1 MVFIDELHNNL
12 SVFWKAPVL
21 CLRENARLLL
31 FVLECIVEQLLHKLL
46 TCPIFLF
53 LRFVLGEAL
62 CALADFRTFSV
73 FKKNMCFLFILT
85 LSEELPLIRW
95 YCNTKKD
102 VCCCVHN
109 HQAFCLHQRLLISSL
124 F

>member
-1 MVFIDELHNNL
+1 MVFIDELHNL
-12 SVFWKAPVL
+12 SVFWTARVL
-21 CLRENARLLL
+21 CLRENIRLLL

-46 TCPIFLF
+46 TSVLSF

-73 FKKNMCFLFILT
+73 FEITCFL
-85 LSEELPLIRW
+85 
-95 YCNTKKD
+95 
-102 VCCCVHN
+102 
-109 HQAFCLHQRLLISSL
+109 L

>member
-1 MVFIDELHNNL
+1 MVFIDELHNL
-12 SVFWKAPVL
+12 SVFWAARVL
-21 CLRENARLLL
+21 CLRENIRLLL

-46 TCPIFLF
+46 TSPVFSF

-73 FKKNMCFLFILT
+73 FEILCFL
-85 LSEELPLIRW
+85 
-95 YCNTKKD
+95 
-102 VCCCVHN
+102 
-109 HQAFCLHQRLLISSL
+109 L